1 MTRHRSAV
9 LTAVTAMLLFLVWAP
24 QAAAQNTYNCDD
36 FEFQEDAQAVLDQD
50 PSDPHNLDSDDDGIA
65 CESLPSRGDG
75 GGGGG
80 GDDDSGGAPSGGIDT
95 GAGGTAPLRS
105 DGTPWTLVAG
115 VATAMAAAAGLA
127 VRRLQ
132 GGAGV

>member
-1 MTRHRSAV
+1 MRRDRSAV
-9 LTAVTAMLLFLVWAP
+9 LVAVTTALLLVVWAP
-24 QAAAQNTYNCDD
+24 RAAAQNTLNCDD
-36 FEFQEDAQAVLDQD
+36 FEFQEDAQAVLDRD

-75 GGGGG
+75 GGGG
-80 GDDDSGGAPSGGIDT
+80 DDDSGGAPSGGVDT

-115 VATAMAAAAGLA
+115 VTAAIVAAAGLA
-127 VRRLQ
+127 VRRFQ
-132 GGAGV
+132 GGAAL